1 VTILPRTRTG
11 GQNGNV
17 RGLFVYVEKSHV
29 ISFPLNRVALIF
41 QVSVRTVQKV
51 LAEKKSGK
59 PYQPALKSGRKVVVE
74 FSFK

>member
-29 ISFPLNRVALIF
+29 ISFPLKFMTLTSI
-41 QVSVRTVQKV
+41 T
-51 LAEKKSGK
+51 SGVI
-59 PYQPALKSGRKVVVE
+59 YLLLKN
-74 FSFK
+74 

>member
-29 ISFPLNRVALIF
+29 ISFPLNSSKQNSL
-41 QVSVRTVQKV
+41 
-51 LAEKKSGK
+51 L
-59 PYQPALKSGRKVVVE
+59 GRGEGRSKILTNT
-74 FSFK
+74 KILRW

>member
-29 ISFPLNRVALIF
+29 ISFPLNEWRRRSFISCQIF
-41 QVSVRTVQKV
+41 REIGSVGQKMNV
-51 LAEKKSGK
+51 DDHQFQKLLKESGK
-59 PYQPALKSGRKVVVE
+59 
-74 FSFK
+74 